1 MFTAIV
7 DALQIIDN
15 LTSAAASIGVAILV
29 AGEEG
34 DFCRGCKKVECV
46 RQIKLSIAQAV
57 IASTFAM
64 VQWKQVLYH

>member
-34 DFCRGCKKVECV
+34 DFCRGYKRVECV